1 MLRVGP
7 SKLSAVWGH
16 ARCSPQVFTL
26 GVHTCGGTLDVHARC
41 SPQVHSATLDSGVLE
56 RREVIERL
64 AQLRDAG
71 VLIGL
76 TLTGPGQGETLA
88 AARRVIVGGRPLF
101 GCVQATFNL
110 LEGSAGPAL
119 AAARDAGL
127 GVIIKEA
134 MANGR
139 LAPRRRGAAA
149 PPGGASPGATP
160 QLEVAPAGMSPEA
173 AAPLAR
179 EAAALGATSDAL
191 ALAYVMAQPWV
202 DVVLSGAST
211 REQLAAN
218 ARGVALAA
226 ALDAR
231 ALRRLS
237 AAAEAPKAY
246 WEQRSALAW
255 N

>member
-1 MLRVGP
+1 M
-7 SKLSAVWGH
+7 
-16 ARCSPQVFTL
+16 
-26 GVHTCGGTLDVHARC
+26 
-41 SPQVHSATLDSGVLE
+41 
-56 RREVIERL
+56 
-64 AQLRDAG
+64 
-71 VLIGL
+71 
-76 TLTGPGQGETLA
+76 
-88 AARRVIVGGRPLF
+88 
-101 GCVQATFNL
+101 QATFNL
-110 LEGSAGPAL
+110 LESSAGPAL

-139 LAPRRRGAAA
+139 LAPQRRGSTPPRGGAAL
-149 PPGGASPGATP
+149 GEGASPGATP
-160 QLEVAPAGMSPEA
+160 QLEGAPAGLSPEA

-211 REQLAAN
+211 SAQLAAN
-218 ARGVALAA
+218 ARCVALAA
-226 ALDAR
+226 ALDAKT
-231 ALRRLS
+231 LRRLS